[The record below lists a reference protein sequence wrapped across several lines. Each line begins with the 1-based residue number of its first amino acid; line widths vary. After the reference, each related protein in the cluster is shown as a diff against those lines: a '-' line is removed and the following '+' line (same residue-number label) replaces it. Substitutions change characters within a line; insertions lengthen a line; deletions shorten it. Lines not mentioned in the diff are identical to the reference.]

1 MGSEGVWRY
10 WRGYV
15 NAGGRA
21 GEGMTKETTDYNAKL
36 AQDYADISAKVR
48 GGMLPLVARIPA
60 IEKAVSAYVLAQD
73 AHYEELRRKAETG
86 GGVTP
91 EAVPIQLRDATA
103 LHRMAD
109 LILHEEL
116 TWSHPDKMSIVEYPV
131 MSDRQ
136 TQTYYEGNTHKGDL
150 KFGDLRFLGRRKT
163 VVERKDGS
171 HGVSFNRVLNEG
183 NGEEDAAD
191 ARIDV
196 QRALDSAGLTDRQR
210 EAIEL
215 VYFGNDG
222 EGMTQEEAGEIMGIS
237 QKNVNK
243 HLRYGLAKIK
253 RKVDV

>member
-1 MGSEGVWRY
+1 
-10 WRGYV
+10 
-15 NAGGRA
+15 
-21 GEGMTKETTDYNAKL
+21 MTKDYNEKL
-36 AQDYADISAKVR
+36 AQDYADIRAKVR

-73 AHYEELRRKAETG
+73 VHYEELRRKAAADG
-86 GGVTP
+86 GDAGGSP
-91 EAVPIQLRDATA
+91 GAVPIQLRDATA

-109 LILHEEL
+109 LVLHEEL

-136 TQTYYEGNTHKGDL
+136 TKTYYEGNTHKGDL

-171 HGVSFNRVLNEG
+171 HGVSFNRVLNER
-183 NGEEDAAD
+183 NGEEDATD
-191 ARIDV
+191 VRIDV
-196 QRALDSAGLTDRQR
+196 IRALNGAGLTDRQS

-222 EGMTQEEAGEIMGIS
+222 EGMTQEEAGKIMGVHRSNI
-237 QKNVNK
+237 NEYIK
-243 HLRYGLAKIK
+243 HGIAKI
-253 RKVDV
+253 RRVMGDE

>member
-1 MGSEGVWRY
+1 
-10 WRGYV
+10 
-15 NAGGRA
+15 
-21 GEGMTKETTDYNAKL
+21 MTKDYNAKL
-36 AQDYADISAKVR
+36 AQDYADIRAKVR
-48 GGMLPLVARIPA
+48 GGMLPLVARIPE
-60 IEKAVSAYVLAQD
+60 IDKAVSAYVLAQD
-73 AHYEELRRKAETG
+73 EHYEELRRKAEEEG
-86 GGVTP
+86 GDAST
-91 EAVPIQLRDATA
+91 AVPIQLRDATA

-109 LILHEEL
+109 LVLHEEL

-136 TQTYYEGNTHKGDL
+136 TKSYYEGNTLKGDL

-171 HGVSFNRVLNEG
+171 HGVSFNRVLNDG
-183 NGEEDAAD
+183 NGDEDAAD

-196 QRALDSAGLTDRQR
+196 QRAINDAGLTDRQR

-222 EGMTQEEAGEIMGIS
+222 DGMTQEEAGEIMGIS

>member
-1 MGSEGVWRY
+1 
-10 WRGYV
+10 
-15 NAGGRA
+15 
-21 GEGMTKETTDYNAKL
+21 MTKDYSTTDYNAKL
-36 AQDYADISAKVR
+36 AQDYADIRAKVR

-60 IEKAVSAYVLAQD
+60 IDKAVSAYVEAQD
-73 AHYEELRRKAETG
+73 AHYEELRRKAAEEG
-86 GGVTP
+86 GDAS

-109 LILHEEL
+109 LVLHEEL

-136 TQTYYEGNTHKGDL
+136 TKSYYEGNTLKGDL

-183 NGEEDAAD
+183 NGDEDATD
-191 ARIDV
+191 DRIDV
-196 QRALDSAGLTDRQR
+196 QRAIDDAGLTDRQR

-222 EGMTQEEAGEIMGIS
+222 DGMTQEEAGEIMGVHRA
-237 QKNVNK
+237 NVNEYIR
-243 HLRYGLAKIK
+243 HGLAKI
-253 RKVDV
+253 RRNMTMTS

>member
-1 MGSEGVWRY
+1 
-10 WRGYV
+10 
-15 NAGGRA
+15 
-21 GEGMTKETTDYNAKL
+21 MTKDLTSDYNAKL
-36 AQDYADISAKVR
+36 AQDYADIRAKVR

-73 AHYEELRRKAETG
+73 AHYEELRRKAAADG
-86 GGVTP
+86 GEVST
-91 EAVPIQLRDATA
+91 AVPIQLRDATA

-109 LILHEEL
+109 LVLHEEL

-136 TQTYYEGNTHKGDL
+136 TKTYYEGNTHKGDL

-171 HGVSFNRVLNEG
+171 HGVGFIRVLNEG
-183 NGEEDAAD
+183 NGDEDATD

-196 QRALDSAGLTDRQR
+196 IRALEGAGLTDRQR
-210 EAIEL
+210 EAIDL

-237 QKNVNK
+237 RRAV
-243 HLRYGLAKIK
+243 GFFIEASLAKIK
-253 RKVDV
+253 RYFDEDTTVNAD

>member
-1 MGSEGVWRY
+1 
-10 WRGYV
+10 
-15 NAGGRA
+15 
-21 GEGMTKETTDYNAKL
+21 
-36 AQDYADISAKVR
+36 
-48 GGMLPLVARIPA
+48 MLPLVARIPA
-60 IEKAVSAYVLAQD
+60 IDKAVSAYVLAQD
-73 AHYEELRRKAETG
+73 EHYEELRRKAEEEG
-86 GGVTP
+86 GSP

-109 LILHEEL
+109 LVLHEEL

-136 TQTYYEGNTHKGDL
+136 TKSYYEGNTLKGDL

-183 NGEEDAAD
+183 NGDEDATD
-191 ARIDV
+191 DRIDV
-196 QRALDSAGLTDRQR
+196 QRAINDAGLTDRQR

-222 EGMTQEEAGEIMGIS
+222 DGMTQAEAGEVMGVS
-237 QKNVNK
+237 QPAVIQFIDA
-243 HLRYGLAKIK
+243 GLAKI
-253 RKVDV
+253 RRYLT